1 MTIVQCPVSVGEL
14 LDRVSIA
21 RLKAERTTR
30 EETRDRATKEFV
42 RLVNVVSDF
51 GLAQYFDDPDYLK
64 LYEVNGRLWEIEDD
78 LRLLEADG
86 TAAQLSVALELG
98 HPVPARAASFVALA
112 RLVYELNDR
121 RSALKATLD
130 RKAGSAITELKE
142 YAGADAGDVGDEPC
156 TAAA

>member
-51 GLAQYFDDPDYLK
+51 GLAQYFDDPDYLE

-86 TAAQLSVALELG
+86 TAARLSVALELN
-98 HPVPARAASFVALA
+98 HPAPVRGASFVSLA

-121 RSALKATLD
+121 RSALKARLD
-130 RKAGSAITELKE
+130 EKSGSAITELKE
-142 YAGADAGDVGDEPC
+142 YAGAEAGDGDEPC